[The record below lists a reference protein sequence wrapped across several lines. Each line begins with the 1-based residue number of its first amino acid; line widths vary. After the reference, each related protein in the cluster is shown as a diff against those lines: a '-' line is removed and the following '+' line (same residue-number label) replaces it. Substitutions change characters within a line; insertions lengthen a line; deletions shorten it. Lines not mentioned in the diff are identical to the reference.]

1 MFYGRYAAT
10 YPQAPCQTPPT
21 GTVVQG
27 FANADPDTE
36 MTLFRDD
43 SRRELILTF
52 PGTASLGDLVT
63 DISAVMVPATIK
75 GVNCTACLV
84 HGGVL
89 KSFNAIQP
97 ATQSVLDT
105 AIAAYPSYTL
115 ILAGHSL
122 GAALTKYA
130 YASFKSQGYN
140 ISAAYSYGEFRNGN
154 QAWADFVDG
163 LSGNTDANQGP
174 YYRVTHAD
182 DGVPQVLPT
191 LTGWRHSRSEYWFSK
206 GADGPSTTFRCYGQE
221 PSDCEW
227 NRIFRVVYEK
237 LLLISIPP
245 QATTRSWELV
255 WLASTLRTFSIPAS
269 TSLVVEVSSRCR
281 KICLNLNVSQLV
293 ACGREKPGT
302 VLP

>member
-105 AIAAYPSYTL
+105 AIAAYPSYKL

-163 LSGNTDANQGP
+163 LSGNTDDNQGP

-191 LTGWRHSRSEYWFSK
+191 LTGWHHSRSEYWFSK

-221 PSDCEW
+221 PSDC
-227 NRIFRVVYEK
+227 N
-237 LLLISIPP
+237 
-245 QATTRSWELV
+245 
-255 WLASTLRTFSIPAS
+255 
-269 TSLVVEVSSRCR
+269 
-281 KICLNLNVSQLV
+281 NSQLGIGV
-293 ACGREKPGT
+293 VGINLAHIFYPGINVTGCGGFF
-302 VLP
+302 